1 MSIALPIF
9 NGNRGNIRIEEATR
23 QRLHDEYQIRLDT
36 AYADVKRLVADSRLI
51 AAQLQT
57 SEAGLNTFDQASTN
71 AVQAFADGD
80 LDWNGYAVFQS
91 SRIARHVEVTNL
103 RQALLENRIALFTL
117 LGGNF
122 DTRTIAMEKHQ

>member
-23 QRLHDEYQIRLDT
+23 QRLHDEYQIRLAS
-36 AYADVKRLVADSRLI
+36 AYADVKRLVADSSLI
-51 AAQLQT
+51 ATQLQN
-57 SEAGLNTFDQASTN
+57 SEASLDTIDQTSAH

-80 LDWNGYAVFQS
+80 LDWSGYAIFQS
-91 SRIARHVEVTNL
+91 SRIARHVEATSL
-103 RQALLENRIALFTL
+103 RQALLENRIALLAL

-122 DTRTIAMEKHQ
+122 DNRTAATEKHQ